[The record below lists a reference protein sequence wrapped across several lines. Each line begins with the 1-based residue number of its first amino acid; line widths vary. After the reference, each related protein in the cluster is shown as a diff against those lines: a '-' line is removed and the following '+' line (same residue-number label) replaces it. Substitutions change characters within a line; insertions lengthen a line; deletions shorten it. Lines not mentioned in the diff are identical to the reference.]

1 MTDTSIQS
9 LAERA
14 ETALADAEAAL
25 ISEAAACR
33 PPRVRR
39 AARKTPAAAT
49 EALPAIMLA
58 PPGMLATREDQTRYL
73 LAGYVDAGG
82 NAHGGRITL
91 VSRASG
97 ARYTYRVRPPG
108 GGKAGAACR
117 KCVGGLWQGRPG
129 YPCHTCHGTGVAG
142 ATGAPDRLF
151 VAVLTGSDNTSDYTY
166 LGQILRQPHPR
177 YEHGRKSRIGP
188 DAPSAK
194 AAQWYR
200 SRLFGGG
207 DLSTVEV
214 WHDGSCARCG
224 RDLTDPL
231 SVRRGIGPECYEKTM
246 GL

>member
-151 VAVLTGSDNTSDYTY
+151 VAVLTGSATTRATTRTSARSSGSRTRATST
-166 LGQILRQPHPR
+166 GARAASGRTRPRQRPR
-177 YEHGRKSRIGP
+177 SGTCPGFSAAATSR
-188 DAPSAK
+188 
-194 AAQWYR
+194 R
-200 SRLFGGG
+200 SRYG
-207 DLSTVEV
+207 TT
-214 WHDGSCARCG
+214 ARALG
-224 RDLTDPL
+224 AGAT
-231 SVRRGIGPECYEKTM
+231 
-246 GL
+246 